1 MSTTS
6 IFSFDHGQKKMSK
19 AIGVEESYLE
29 DLSNQVG
36 DVLKKYLFDEDK
48 NMRDDLSPSM
58 LVETCLH
65 EFSYNQLVLMSSF
78 FLQNKLDDFA
88 EKLENRLGN
97 IEEKL
102 DKLKSMAVKK
112 IALDADDVP
121 EHIRE
126 FLMKLAQ
133 DGKGDSKGTAI
144 NGDDL
149 PQEIKDFLDSI
160 ARRSEDAGDDD

>member
-1 MSTTS
+1 MSSTTIS

-19 AIGVEESYLE
+19 AIGVEESYID
-29 DLSNQVG
+29 DLDHQIAGTIKN
-36 DVLKKYLFDEDK
+36 YLFDE
-48 NMRDDLSPSM
+48 NGNSNPDLCPSK
-58 LVETCLH
+58 LVEAALH
-65 EFSYNQLVLMSSF
+65 EFSYSQLVILAGRH
-78 FLQNKLDDFA
+78 LQNKLDDF
-88 EKLENRLGN
+88 ERKLEMISKMGV
-97 IEEKL
+97 
-102 DKLKSMAVKK
+102 DKMIKK

-149 PQEIKDFLDSI
+149 PQEIKDFLDNI
-160 ARRSEDAGDDD
+160 VRRQMEEGDDD